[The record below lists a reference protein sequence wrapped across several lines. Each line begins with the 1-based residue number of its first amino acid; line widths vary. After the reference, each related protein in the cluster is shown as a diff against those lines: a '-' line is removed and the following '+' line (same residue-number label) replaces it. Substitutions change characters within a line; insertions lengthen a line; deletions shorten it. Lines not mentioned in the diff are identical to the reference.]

1 MGKYEL
7 QDSLKLAQDYTSTSP
22 IQSGEVAE
30 DLAYYLYT
38 SEQVPST
45 ISLGVLVDPDY
56 HTIVAGGF
64 IVQALP
70 DATDAALAM
79 VEKNINELGP
89 VTEYLKSTS

>member
-1 MGKYEL
+1 M
-7 QDSLKLAQDYTSTSP
+7 
-22 IQSGEVAE
+22 
-30 DLAYYLYT
+30 
-38 SEQVPST
+38 PST

-56 HTIVAGGF
+56 HTIVSGGF

-89 VTEYLKSTS
+89 VTEYLKEHPDGKGLVEKVLD